1 MDTAHILL
9 VDDDAML
16 LQALSQAIILR
27 MSMVEVEAVDSAQ
40 EALALLQEHT
50 YGAIVSDIKMPGMD
64 GLDLLAQ
71 AHERHASTPV
81 LLMTGHNDHQLA
93 IQALRGGAYDY
104 ILKPIDREDF
114 IAALYRALQT
124 HQLHRQLEEQQREL
138 ERYALSLESL
148 VERRTRE
155 LAEANRAQEE
165 LLRRIASQLR
175 IPLASLQEIAQG
187 ADQHLRRE
195 GEIEQVKADVEQL
208 KCSLSQMEEAVREVE
223 VSLKDPA
230 HRFA

>member
-16 LQALSQAIILR
+16 LQALSQTIILR
-27 MSMVEVEAVDSAQ
+27 MSMVEVETVDSAQ
-40 EALALLQEHT
+40 EALRRLQEHS

-64 GLDLLAQ
+64 GLELLAQ
-71 AHERHASTPV
+71 AHEQHANTPV

-104 ILKPIDREDF
+104 ILKPVDRDDF

-124 HQLHRQLEEQQREL
+124 HQLRLQIEEQQRAL
-138 ERYALSLESL
+138 ERYALSLEGL
-148 VERRTRE
+148 IERRTRE
-155 LAEANRAQEE
+155 LAEANRAQEA
-165 LLRRIASQLR
+165 LLRRLAVQLR
-175 IPLASLQEIAQG
+175 VPLTSLQAIANDV
-187 ADQHLRRE
+187 DQHLHHE
-195 GEIEQVKADVEQL
+195 GEVEQVMDDVAQL
-208 KCSLSQMEEAVREVE
+208 KRSLHQMEEVVYEVE
-223 VSLKDPA
+223 ISLKDTA

>member
-16 LQALSQAIILR
+16 LQALSQTIILR
-27 MSMVEVEAVDSAQ
+27 MSMVEVEVVDSAQ
-40 EALALLQEHT
+40 EALKRLQEHT

-64 GLDLLAQ
+64 GLELLAQ
-71 AHERHASTPV
+71 AHEQHANTPV

-104 ILKPIDREDF
+104 ILKPVDRDDF

-124 HQLHRQLEEQQREL
+124 HQLRLQIEEQQRAL

-155 LAEANRAQEE
+155 LAEANRAQET
-165 LLRRIASQLR
+165 LLRRLAVQLR
-175 IPLASLQEIAQG
+175 VPLASLQAL
-187 ADQHLRRE
+187 ARDVDQHLHHE
-195 GEIEQVKADVEQL
+195 GEVEQVMDDVAQL
-208 KCSLSQMEEAVREVE
+208 KLSLHQMEEVVYEVE
-223 VSLKDPA
+223 TTLKDTA